1 MKKETVNISPPQTWL
16 SRVGLECIY
25 NCIIKHP
32 SHPMLPKTEERKK
45 KIESEVDEMGLHKES
60 FFEF

>member
-1 MKKETVNISPPQTWL
+1 
-16 SRVGLECIY
+16 
-25 NCIIKHP
+25 
-32 SHPMLPKTEERKK
+32 MLPKTEERKK